1 MLQSLVTQ
9 FETTSQYWDQINPP
23 YEVDFLIQRG
33 NDIFPVEVKAD
44 TNFGGK
50 SHRKFKELFAD
61 QVKLRG
67 AALTGKSET
76 GRRPHE
82 YTYVH
87 GRPYGTG

>member
-1 MLQSLVTQ
+1 MDITSSGQCLVTYGCSLDRCVIKHIKKALEAVSENQ
-9 FETTSQYWDQINPP
+9 VGDP

-67 AALTGKSET
+67 GSHWKI
-76 GRRPHE
+76 
-82 YTYVH
+82 
-87 GRPYGTG
+87 

>member
-9 FETTSQYWDQINPP
+9 FETTSRYWNQINSP

-61 QVKLRG
+61 QVSCGGGSHWKI
-67 AALTGKSET
+67 
-76 GRRPHE
+76 
-82 YTYVH
+82 
-87 GRPYGTG
+87 